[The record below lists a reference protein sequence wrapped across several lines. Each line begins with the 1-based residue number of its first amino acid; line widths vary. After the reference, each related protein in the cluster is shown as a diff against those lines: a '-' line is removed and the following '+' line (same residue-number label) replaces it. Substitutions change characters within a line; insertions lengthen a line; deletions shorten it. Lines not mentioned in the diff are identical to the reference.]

1 MPHGRPHRE
10 LSDDDKAYICDHYA
24 GSRRSMQMLCRRFDA
39 SNRTIQQALEEGGR
53 IKTGRSRLWTPEDEE
68 RMMGL
73 LLEHSLE
80 ETARRLNRTPG
91 AVTARRTKVNAKLRR
106 KEGLYTVAETAERL
120 GVSEE
125 WVRHEMTR
133 HRGILRPRGRRH
145 RYAMEQADLI
155 SARTIYRALKERM
168 RDIPGRNLSGLI
180 EIVERCCRADRRS

>member
-39 SNRTIQQALEEGGR
+39 SNKTIQQALEEGGR
-53 IKTGRSRLWTPEDEE
+53 IKQGRSRLWTPEDEA
-68 RMMGL
+68 RMMDL

-91 AVTARRTKVNAKLRR
+91 AVTARRAKVNAKLRR
-106 KEGLYTVAETAERL
+106 MGGLYTVAETAERL
-120 GVSEE
+120 GASEE

-145 RYAMEQADLI
+145 QYAMEHADLI
-155 SARTIYRALKERM
+155 SARTIYRALKENM
-168 RDIPGRNLSGLI
+168 RDIPGRSLTGLI
-180 EIVERCCRADRRS
+180 EIVERCCLADRKR